1 MIAKLRKKFILVIM
15 LCVMSTISI
24 ALGSLFVINYIS
36 YKRNVNNFL
45 ERELDMYS
53 GFREER
59 LPDKNR
65 REDNDI
71 FSFNMFDDKPMH
83 FLPSV
88 CITLDYSGSVIESK
102 INYLELSD
110 EDIDKLANTIVTS
123 KQKRGSV
130 SSFGLEY
137 LSITEDNYTYIVAAD
152 NSFESDN
159 IRNLF
164 ILCIISFMIS
174 FFVFF
179 AISVLLSTWILK
191 PVEKSWQQQN
201 RFVSDAS
208 HELRTPITIILAN
221 LNILSSKKDDL
232 IKTQYQW
239 IDNTKEE
246 ANRMKQLVDELLFL
260 ARSDD
265 SQNKL
270 VFSKIDLS
278 ELLLS
283 RMLSFEALAFEK
295 GIRLDYD
302 ISDDLNII
310 GHEGNVKQL
319 ISILLD
325 NAMKYCGDKGSVYLK
340 AFSLKDRTYVLVK
353 NSGDLI
359 DAEDLKHIFERFYR
373 TDKSRSRTE
382 GGYGLGL
389 AIAKTIVD
397 NMHGKISVLSDKEN
411 GTVFKLELLN

>member
-65 REDNDI
+65 REDNDF

-152 NSFESDN
+152 NSFESGN

-208 HELRTPITIILAN
+208 HELRTPITVILAN

-283 RMLSFEALAFEK
+283 RILSFEALAFEK

-397 NMHGKISVLSDKEN
+397 NMYGKISVLSDKEN

>member
-45 ERELDMYS
+45 ERELDTYS

-59 LPDKNR
+59 LPDKNLH
-65 REDNDI
+65 EDNEI
-71 FSFNMFDDKPMH
+71 FSFNMFDDKPVH

-152 NSFESDN
+152 NSFESGN

-208 HELRTPITIILAN
+208 HELRTPITVILAN

-265 SQNKL
+265 RQNKL

-295 GIRLDYD
+295 GIRLDYEIAD
-302 ISDDLNII
+302 GLYII

-340 AFSLKDRTYVLVK
+340 AFSLKDRTYVLIK

>member
-71 FSFNMFDDKPMH
+71 FSFNMFDDKPMP

-152 NSFESDN
+152 NSFESGN

-208 HELRTPITIILAN
+208 HELRTPITVILAN

-283 RMLSFEALAFEK
+283 RILSFEALAFEK

-397 NMHGKISVLSDKEN
+397 NMYGKISVLSDKEN